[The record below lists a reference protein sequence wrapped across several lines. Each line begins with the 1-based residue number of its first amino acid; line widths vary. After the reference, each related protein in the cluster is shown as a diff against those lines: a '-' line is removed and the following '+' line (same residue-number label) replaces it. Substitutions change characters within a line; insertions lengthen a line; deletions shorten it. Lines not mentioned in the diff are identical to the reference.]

1 LLDLHN
7 ITGNEQKN
15 TNNILKSYIT
25 KNTIGMV
32 YVKKVK
38 RKLQA
43 VTVDLATDQIDFIEK
58 KAKKDGTNKA
68 KIIRQALDDQLGL
81 PLEVKK

>member
-1 LLDLHN
+1 
-7 ITGNEQKN
+7 
-15 TNNILKSYIT
+15 
-25 KNTIGMV
+25 MV